1 VTVQLN
7 DLLYR
12 IQQNLRQPVEVDE
25 SLSMNIF
32 IDDQST
38 TGLNGQ
44 YVHFLLLINM
54 LLRMKPSENDKR
66 ELLALCKEEYRGH
79 EGHESLIAEF
89 EQYYSAGQA
98 LEWYTRES
106 FLYKTLNKA
115 LRKQDIHMLYLF
127 RWFIVDIHRK
137 LVQYQCQCPI
147 HVYRGQLMS
156 NSEVERLKMSIGKL
170 ISFNSFLSASLIES
184 QAVAFQKNGSTM
196 NGLQRVLFEIN
207 ADPQVV
213 ISKPFA
219 DVSSHSDISSE
230 YEVLFML
237 GCVFRI
243 KDVCKRGTNQGWVI
257 HMTLCNDSDHHLS
270 QLVEHMKIESEDY
283 QPNLTSLGL
292 LLWKMGKYELAEKYL
307 RRSLAEISSDDPS
320 LGPAYLNLGLVIA
333 EKGEYAESLRWYE
346 KALMIYMQ
354 IQASDYITI
363 GLLHN
368 NIGTAHRG
376 RGDYTQAMESFVKAV
391 SLFEQAQ
398 DENHPNMAMFYNN
411 IGLIHYSQHNY
422 AEALC
427 VYEKSRAIYLNH
439 RHPHHRDIGL
449 VYNNIGVAHL
459 DLGNLDLALEYF
471 ERTITIYLESLPPIH
486 PDLALTYRNMS
497 LVYEKKNELSRAW
510 QYAQKAL
517 EIRQNALSSEHRDV
531 IESKQTLQR
540 ISARLPRD
548 LFPLN
553 K

>member
-1 VTVQLN
+1 MTVQLN
-7 DLLYR
+7 DLLCR
-12 IQQNLRQPVEVDE
+12 LQQNLRQPVEVDE
-25 SLSMNIF
+25 ALPMNIF

-54 LLRMKPSENDKR
+54 LLRMRPNENDKR
-66 ELLALCKEEYRGH
+66 ELLALCKEEYIGN
-79 EGHESLIAEF
+79 EGHQWLIAEF
-89 EQYYSAGQA
+89 EQHYSADQA
-98 LEWYTRES
+98 LEWYTRDS
-106 FLYKTLNKA
+106 FLYRTLNKA

-127 RWFIVDIHRK
+127 RWFIVDIHRE
-137 LVQYQCQCPI
+137 LVRYQCQCPI
-147 HVYRGQLMS
+147 RVYRGQLMS
-156 NSEVERLKMSIGKL
+156 NSEVDRLKMSIGKL
-170 ISFNSFLSASLIES
+170 ISFNSFLSASLIER

-219 DVSSHSDISSE
+219 DVSSHSDFSSE

-243 KDVCKRGTNQGWVI
+243 KDACNRGASQGWVI
-257 HMTLCNDSDHHLS
+257 HMTLCSDNDHHLS
-270 QLVEHMKIESEDY
+270 QLVEHMEIENENW
-283 QPNLTSLGL
+283 QPNLSSLGA
-292 LLWKMGKYELAEKYL
+292 LLWNMGKYELAEKYL
-307 RRSLAEISSDDPS
+307 RRRLAETSLDDPS
-320 LGPAYLNLGLVIA
+320 LGSTYLNLGLVLA
-333 EKGEYAESLRWYE
+333 EKGDFAESLHWYD

-354 IQASDYITI
+354 IQASDYVTI

-368 NIGTAHRG
+368 NTGNAHRA

-398 DENHPNMAMFYNN
+398 DENYLNMAMFYNN
-411 IGLIHYSQHNY
+411 IGLIHHSQRNY

-427 VYEKSRAIYLNH
+427 IYEKSRAIYLNH

-449 VYNNIGVAHL
+449 AYNNIGAVHI

-471 ERTITIYLESLPPIH
+471 ERTITIYLESLPPLH
-486 PDLALTYRNMS
+486 PDLALTYRNMG

-517 EIRQNALSSEHRDV
+517 EIRQNALSPEHRDV

-540 ISARLPRD
+540 ISARLSRN